1 MTSHTDAATPKVC
14 EVCGRPDCN
23 TPWRPHNG
31 RSYLVSGPEGVRLE
45 VHEDPVAG
53 PERPEPRRG
62 RRARRPVED
71 TAKRPAENR
80 AHEPGE
86 DR

>member
-23 TPWRPHNG
+23 FVNRWHPTHG
-31 RSYLVSGPEGVRLE
+31 RAYLVSTPEGVRLE

-53 PERPEPRRG
+53 PEEPERPRG
-62 RRARRPVED
+62 KRAL
-71 TAKRPAENR
+71 RPAEDR
-80 AHEPGE
+80 AHRPSE